1 MMETAPAIQPDSSP
15 YWRGLPVQSV
25 NALCELASALQDSDT
40 DAAIWDRTLPQA
52 FADWL
57 NAIPAERWPQ
67 GRFVLR
73 PADIAACLTEA
84 FAASQ
89 ISSAPALTWFGEDV
103 THLAECM
110 QDLSGAPMVR
120 LRLEPVFD
128 DACSKLHIDN
138 VVARMICTY
147 SGPATELGLDAVTPE
162 SAERI
167 PTGAPVLLKGKRW
180 PDAHQPSLR
189 HRSPPIAGT
198 GQARLVVV
206 LEGCSQ
212 AEIYPQYDTLYP
224 SNNAQPER

>member
-1 MMETAPAIQPDSSP
+1 METAPDTRPAPRP
-15 YWRGLPVQSV
+15 YWRGLPVRSV
-25 NALCELASALQDSDT
+25 DALCALAPALRNSDT
-40 DAAIWDRTLPQA
+40 DAAFWDRTLPQA

-57 NAIPAERWPQ
+57 NVIPAERWPQ

-73 PADIAACLTEA
+73 PADITACLA
-84 FAASQ
+84 DALAASQ
-89 ISSAPALTWFGEDV
+89 VLPAPALTWFGEDV
-103 THLAECM
+103 TRLAECM

-120 LRLEPVFD
+120 LRMEPVFD

-147 SGPATELGLDAVTPE
+147 SGPATELGLDAVAPE

-180 PDAHQPSLR
+180 PDEQQPSLR

-206 LEGCSQ
+206 LEGCLQ

-224 SNNAQPER
+224 SSNAQSER